1 MVKTIFQIITK
12 KNALNYLGL
21 KYHENIIHKVMNNVR
36 ILKNTKKKMIFL
48 DLYMKNKKNYLKNK
62 K

>member
-1 MVKTIFQIITK
+1 
-12 KNALNYLGL
+12 
-21 KYHENIIHKVMNNVR
+21 MNNVR